1 MMMSRLN
8 NTRLLLAVLM
18 ALIAATSITWAA
30 TAGTPGKG
38 ELVVAEGGQT
48 RAIVV
53 VSPDAKKPDGP
64 LSRETYASAQAMG
77 LYERAAADELVRC
90 ITLMT
95 GATPTIADTPD
106 AIAAA
111 LKEKTRPVLIV
122 GSEALKVDK
131 SLSAALK
138 KVAKPQPKLRADA
151 IVVRRAGNRVYLAGL
166 TNDGHYHAVVEL
178 LERWGCHW
186 YLPTAFGE
194 CIPDCD
200 RLVVGKLDYAY
211 ASPFELR
218 MYWIAWNGNGSGYT
232 EFSLHNRLTRGVTP
246 PPAGH
251 ALGSYIQEL
260 VPPGKSIF
268 QIPIAED
275 NTADHVAAKL
285 DTVFRDN
292 GMASLAI
299 EDGLYTSESAKDR
312 ELQAGLYDKY
322 FYSMP
327 VMSDAFLTLYNKVC
341 DRLLKKYP
349 QSTAK
354 IGFLA
359 YTNMTIPPQRVQ
371 KAAMPLFCSMAPID
385 IDPNH
390 GMDDVVSPPRQ
401 EYRDIMYRWAK
412 VMDGRMYIR
421 DYDQGA
427 LVWRDIPD
435 PSHQAFRQDVQHYAK
450 AGVVGFTAETRDA
463 FATTFLNQHLRAQ
476 LMWNPRLDV
485 DTHLKEFYP
494 AFYGPAAEP
503 MSKYWGAIYQAWD
516 KTIVTE
522 HEFFIIP
529 AIYTP
534 ALIEKL
540 RGYLAAAEK
549 TVFPLK
555 TNKIVLTRNEQL
567 YLDRMRFTR
576 LGFDVLDGYTAMLS
590 AGAGQ
595 CDYAKAAACG
605 EKALAAR
612 AELQKMNGIFVNT
625 TMGENGPAWFPG
637 EVQLYA
643 DLGKLTAGPDGKLV
657 ALLPLEWAFRRDPN
671 DTGLASGF
679 AYRAPNLAFWN
690 ANKGNFTTPESRK
703 DYPTTQWEM
712 LRADLY
718 MQAQGVLHPDWQ
730 SFTGFAWYQTT
741 ASVNAADAGAN
752 VHIRFPGLFNECWLY
767 VNGNLVAHRE
777 QSPMWWNNDYA
788 FNWDVPLAGALKAGD
803 NTIVLRCNVQ
813 HHLGGMFRR
822 PFLYQVK

>member
-1 MMMSRLN
+1 MPAI
-8 NTRLLLAVLM
+8 LAVL
-18 ALIAATSITWAA
+18 AIATSTCWAV
-30 TAGTPGKG
+30 TAGKPGKG
-38 ELVVAEGGQT
+38 ELVVAEGGKT
-48 RAIVV
+48 RAMVV
-53 VSPDAKKPDGP
+53 VSPDAKKPEGP
-64 LSRETYASAQAMG
+64 LSRDTYANAQAMV
-77 LYERAAADELVRC
+77 LYERAAAEELVRC
-90 ITLMT
+90 IELMT
-95 GATPTIADTPD
+95 GAKPAIADTPD
-106 AIAAA
+106 AITAA
-111 LKEKTRPVLIV
+111 LKEKIRPVLIV
-122 GSEALKVDK
+122 GSEAIKADK

-166 TNDGHYHAVVEL
+166 TGDGHYHAVVEL

-194 CIPDCD
+194 CIPDTD
-200 RLVVGKLDYAY
+200 RLTVGKLDYAY

-218 MYWIAWNGNGSGYT
+218 SYWIAWNGDGIGYT
-232 EFSLHNRLTRGVTP
+232 EFLLHNRMTRGVTP
-246 PPAGH
+246 PPASH
-251 ALGSYIQEL
+251 ALGSYIKEL

-268 QIPIAED
+268 QIPISED
-275 NTADHVAAKL
+275 KTADHVAAKL
-285 DTVFRDN
+285 DTLFRDN
-292 GMASLAI
+292 GMASVAI
-299 EDGLYTSESAKDR
+299 EDGLYTSESAADR
-312 ELQAGLYDKY
+312 QLQAGMIDKY
-322 FYSMP
+322 FYGMP
-327 VMSDAFLTLYNKVC
+327 VMSDPFLTLYNKVC
-341 DRLLKKYP
+341 ERLLQKYP

-354 IGFLA
+354 LGFLA
-359 YTNMTIPPQRVQ
+359 YTNMTIPPQQVE
-371 KAAMPLFCSMAPID
+371 KAASPLFCSMAPID

-390 GMDDVVSPPRQ
+390 GMDDVRAPSRQ

-412 VMDGRMYIR
+412 VVDGRMYIR

-450 AGVVGFTAETRDA
+450 AGVTGFFVESRSAT
-463 FATTFLNQHLRAQ
+463 ATTFLNHYLRAQ
-476 LMWNPRLDV
+476 LMWNPKTDV
-485 DTHLKEFYP
+485 DAQLAQFYP

-503 MSKYWGAIYQAWD
+503 MSKYWGAIYQAWE
-516 KTIVTE
+516 KTITSE

-534 ALIEKL
+534 ALIEEL
-540 RGYLAAAEK
+540 RGYLVAAEQA
-549 TVFPLK
+549 VFPLK

-567 YLDRMRFTR
+567 YLERMRFTR
-576 LGFDVLDGYTAMLS
+576 LAFDVLDGYTGMLA
-590 AGAGQ
+590 AGAGE
-595 CDYAKAAACG
+595 CDYAGAAARG
-605 EKALAAR
+605 QKALAAR
-612 AELQKMNGIFVNT
+612 AELQKMNGTFVNT

-657 ALLPLEWAFRRDPN
+657 TLLPLEWAFRRDPN

-679 AYRAPNLAFWN
+679 AYRAPNLTYWN
-690 ANKGNFTTPESRK
+690 ANKGRFATPESRK
-703 DYPTTQWEM
+703 DYPTTEWEL
-712 LRADLY
+712 LRTDQY

-741 ASVNAADAGAN
+741 ATINAADAAAN

-777 QSPMWWNNDYA
+777 QAAMWWNNDYA
-788 FNWDVPLAGALKAGD
+788 FNWDVPLAGTLKAGE

-822 PFLYQVK
+822 PFLYQTLNW